1 MSHNN
6 SLDRR
11 SFLKLLLGSSVLGSV
26 GQLMMTK
33 ASATAPTFSDYKAL
47 VCIFLKGGNDSFN
60 MLVPIGS
67 GASTG
72 YDAYAAIRGGLALG
86 NTSIDLNTISKTGTT
101 LNNGDLGIG
110 SANPYHVNSSEE
122 RAYLKGFYGL
132 SAKGIDLGV
141 NAIMPELAQLI
152 NDNKASVV
160 ANIGTLVRPVNRGE
174 ILAKSA
180 ELPVFL
186 FAHNHQQRILQTGQA
201 NNLTDIGWAGKIAD
215 QWLGVNGNSPL
226 GLNISYSGNDRML
239 IGNKSSPLILN
250 PGSPPRFSEMVAGSN
265 DTNDDRIALFK
276 ALMGTENTSPSGKVS
291 FDASNTFITDDEFKR
306 VYAGILNKSFN
317 TFDQLYSVWN
327 ANSLTYQ
334 STGSYGEPLFSLLS
348 PGDLDFKSSIQGGLI
363 SQLEAVAKMIHLA
376 ASGKFNNVAFNRQIF
391 LVSLSG
397 FDTHATQTSK
407 HPLLLRELSLGLW
420 KFQKA
425 MEELGHANKVMTFTM
440 SDFGRTM
447 SNNGDGTD
455 HAWGAHHIVMGG
467 DGQGTSGNLQG
478 GQLIGHLPDITL
490 AGADDHDK
498 KGRIIPSIAQD
509 QLNAT
514 LCRWFGV
521 DSNLLANI
529 FPNLSHF
536 ETQNGVADSAYL
548 NGLFAV

>member
-1 MSHNN
+1 MSNHN

-11 SFLKLLLGSSVLGSV
+11 RFLKLLLGSSVLGSV
-26 GQLMMTK
+26 GQLMMPRT
-33 ASATAPTFSDYKAL
+33 SAAAPMFSDYKAL

-60 MLVPIGS
+60 MLIPIGT
-67 GASTG
+67 GANTG

-86 NTSIDLNTISKTGTT
+86 NTAIDLNTISRTGTT
-101 LNNGDLGIG
+101 LNNDNLGIG

-122 RAYLKGFYGL
+122 RAYLKGFYAL
-132 SAKGIDLGV
+132 SGKGIDLGV
-141 NAIMPELAQLI
+141 NAVMPELAQLI
-152 NDNKASVV
+152 HDNKASVI
-160 ANIGTLVRPVNRGE
+160 ANIGTLVKPVSRVE
-174 ILAKSA
+174 ILAKTA

-215 QWLGVNGNSPL
+215 QWQGVNGNSPL

-239 IGNKSSPLILN
+239 IGNKSSPLILT
-250 PGSPPRFSEMVAGSN
+250 PSSPPRFSEMVAGSSDAN
-265 DTNDDRIALFK
+265 NDRIALFK
-276 ALMGTENTSPSGKVS
+276 ALMGIENTSPSGKVY
-291 FDASNTFITDDEFKR
+291 FDASNTFNTNDEFKR
-306 VYAGILNKSFN
+306 IYASLLNKSFN
-317 TFDQLYSVWN
+317 TFDELYSVWN

-334 STGSYGEPLFSLLS
+334 STGSYGEPLFSQIS

-376 ASGKFNNVAFNRQIF
+376 ATGKFNNTVFNRQIF
-391 LVSLSG
+391 LLNLSG

-455 HAWGAHHIVMGG
+455 HAWGAHHLVMGG
-467 DGQGTSGNLQG
+467 DGLGTPGNLQG
-478 GQLIGHLPDITL
+478 GQLIGQLPDITL
-490 AGADDHDK
+490 AGIDDHDK
-498 KGRIIPSIAQD
+498 NGRIIPRIAQD

-521 DSNLLANI
+521 DSDLLSNI

-536 ETQNGVADSAYL
+536 ETQSGIVDSAYL
-548 NGLFAV
+548 NSLFSA